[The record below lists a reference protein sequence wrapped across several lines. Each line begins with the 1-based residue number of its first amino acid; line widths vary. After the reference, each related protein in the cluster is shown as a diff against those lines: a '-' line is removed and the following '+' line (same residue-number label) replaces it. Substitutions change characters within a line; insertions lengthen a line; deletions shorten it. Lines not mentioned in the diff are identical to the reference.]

1 MSTTHPR
8 RLLVEGQGDLRII
21 AELVEKNG
29 IAWGSKNDPVV
40 EIKQY
45 DGIEALL
52 APRVLTTEIKAS
64 GLEVIGIVVDADLDC
79 VARWQQLKSRC
90 EQAIPSLPET
100 IPIGGLV
107 MSNDN
112 GPRFGVWIMPDNQSS
127 GMIETF
133 LTRLIPSQSQALRD
147 YAAKCLEDS
156 RQHDAPWIDAHH
168 DKALVHTWLA
178 WQNPP
183 GHQLHTA
190 IVANQ
195 LKPNTESSTAF
206 IRWFCELYQLE
217 NE

>member
-1 MSTTHPR
+1 MNLPQSR
-8 RLLVEGQGDLRII
+8 KLLVEGKEDLRII
-21 AELVEKNG
+21 PQLVEKCGIQWCPGGSPVVTIKEHNG
-29 IAWGSKNDPVV
+29 IEELLRPHV
-40 EIKQY
+40 
-45 DGIEALL
+45 IE
-52 APRVLTTEIKAS
+52 TELKAS
-64 GLEVIGIVVDADLDC
+64 DLMAIGIIVDADEDC
-79 VARWQQLKSRC
+79 TGRWRQIRDRC
-90 EQAIPSLPET
+90 GQAIPMLPEV
-100 IPIGGLV
+100 IPAEGLV
-107 MSNDN
+107 VPNEK

-133 LTRLIPSQSQALRD
+133 VTRLIPSQSRALRD